1 VPDKDKDTGSST
13 TASKDNKES
22 GTTVKDDAPVQDKR
36 QHATDETEPRQAG
49 DVDTRRQDRNANDRR
64 GDIDVNTAGGPVD
77 TPVEGDAKQYVSVA
91 TDNDENVILTKGNDR
106 YTVAQEKLNL
116 WIEKSADGHE
126 RLNTETNEWE
136 VI

>member
-22 GTTVKDDAPVQDKR
+22 GTTVKDSGTGQA